1 MRGDINATE
10 LYQDREFLLR
20 VGYGIYDVPFGSG
33 GGVGFEDVHNF
44 SYVSDKSQEEDPKLY
59 RRKVFNL
66 VGRYYPN
73 DLARALWQKF
83 YEYQGHLSRKQRR
96 EVGLEEAAQEWLE
109 HYGHD
114 YFKAWAFQQQEVPF
128 RMRNQAEPARG
139 WVEVAVCQVWPQ
151 WRELVAAGFNLP
163 VILLASM
170 LEMSHSKGRRD
181 EHYLRVVARVS
192 GHRIKEQAELEK
204 RRYEIEQLEAY
215 LSKLLGEKVDTRVA
229 TIEYYRR
236 LNLVAEIEGQPLG
249 HSRVSAPAC

>member
-73 DLARALWQKF
+73 DLAKPMWYKF
-83 YEYQGHLSRKQRR
+83 HEYQGHLSRKQRR
-96 EVGLEEAAQEWLE
+96 DVGLEEAAQEWLE
-109 HYGHD
+109 HHGHD
-114 YFKAWAFQQQEVPF
+114 FFKSWALQQQEVPF
-128 RMRNQAEPARG
+128 RMRNLAEPSRT
-139 WVEVAVCQVWPQ
+139 WFEVGVCYVAPQ
-151 WRELVAAGFNLP
+151 WRELIAAGFNLP
-163 VILLASM
+163 FILLASS
-170 LEMSHSKGRRD
+170 LEKRHSKGQR
-181 EHYLRVVARVS
+181 EAHYLRVVARLS
-192 GHRIKEQAELEK
+192 GHKIADEAELEK
-204 RRYEIEQLEAY
+204 RCREIEQLQSY
-215 LSKLLGEKVDTRVA
+215 LGQRLGLSVDTRAA

-236 LNLVAEIEGQPLG
+236 LNLVAEIEGYRVPQ
-249 HSRVSAPAC
+249 SRVSASAC